1 MLTEAEKGITLC
13 CSKAEIALLAL
24 IVHLNKFQLFVRLL
38 QPLTDLQK
46 KSFNQIYSAESFV
59 TDSALPLSDFTL
71 KIKIADN

>member
-46 KSFNQIYSAESFV
+46 NCLIYCAESFV
-59 TDSALPLSDFTL
+59 TDSAPPLSDFTL

>member
-24 IVHLNKFQLFVRLL
+24 IVHLNKFQLFVHLL

-46 KSFNQIYSAESFV
+46 NH
-59 TDSALPLSDFTL
+59 L
-71 KIKIADN
+71 IKYTVQSLLLLTVHRL

>member
-46 KSFNQIYSAESFV
+46 NRLI
-59 TDSALPLSDFTL
+59 
-71 KIKIADN
+71 